1 MPVLIST
8 IDNFL
13 DIYGI
18 GTKSGEFSPYLLENE
33 NYGNI
38 LSQGIHLLPRQHSIR
53 RHASSH
59 FAFLVF
65 FSKY

>member
-1 MPVLIST
+1 MPALIST

-33 NYGNI
+33 NYGNL
-38 LSQGIHLLPRQHSIR
+38 LSQGIHL
-53 RHASSH
+53 
-59 FAFLVF
+59 FLVF
-65 FSKY
+65 FALDL